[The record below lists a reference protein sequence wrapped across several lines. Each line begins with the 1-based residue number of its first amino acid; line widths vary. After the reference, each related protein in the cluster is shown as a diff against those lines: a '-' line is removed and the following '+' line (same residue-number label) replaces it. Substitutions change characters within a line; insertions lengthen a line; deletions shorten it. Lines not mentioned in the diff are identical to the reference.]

1 MALFLSPI
9 AKDVRK
15 ELIRRT
21 QEEHAQKRKIIPD
34 SRKTVILF
42 DLLSMIL
49 VVVF

>member
-21 QEEHAQKRKIIPD
+21 QEEQVKAGDPK
-34 SRKTVILF
+34 VW
-42 DLLSMIL
+42 
-49 VVVF
+49 